1 MGNGPKNMGQ
11 FKKVVNDRD
20 PGEYWGMEF
29 PFTPQMLRDMGPEW
43 LTKAMH
49 TTGVLPKDNEI
60 TEFVDM
66 DVKAEDVT
74 KQDAENAKWGGA
86 GLKILLSVKYRNGP
100 GDLSEHMFLKM
111 PHEFTG
117 KNERF
122 KNSVSNGG
130 MMDWNEVTFYNILG
144 GRFGDLPFKTPR
156 MYFCDMCRKTTNFV
170 NIVERIPYAPDGKF
184 EVGPGEYFPA
194 PGKYRDWAL
203 PNNGVDFYYAHART
217 LAQFFAWH
225 NVTRRKTD
233 QIEKTF
239 MDEGTMGLRTSIYSM
254 VGKAGPYNSSQRDEG
269 FMQMLKDPQIVGL
282 VPSYGFPESSALGF
296 LGIAEEFIKQMAPH
310 CFAKEFTAPKF
321 MDNFVTQAKEMS
333 KYLCEMG
340 FYSNAIPEFFSLV
353 HPNAQVDNA
362 FYWLNPTGDM
372 ECGLLDWGGVSHGCI
387 PACIGNGWMG
397 AEPLVMDE
405 HEEKLVRLFIDE
417 YEKIA
422 GFRFDFDDLYMH
434 IKMSQACVFYGC
446 CANLGM
452 LLRIIP
458 RAEWKNVKNR
468 YDKRIDDNFLIR
480 CYFVQVEMY
489 LGMWK
494 KRSPYAA
501 FQQWQKRLNFPKK

>member
-156 MYFCDMCRKTTNFV
+156 MYFCD
-170 NIVERIPYAPDGKF
+170 
-184 EVGPGEYFPA
+184 
-194 PGKYRDWAL
+194 
-203 PNNGVDFYYAHART
+203 
-217 LAQFFAWH
+217 
-225 NVTRRKTD
+225 
-233 QIEKTF
+233 
-239 MDEGTMGLRTSIYSM
+239 
-254 VGKAGPYNSSQRDEG
+254 
-269 FMQMLKDPQIVGL
+269 
-282 VPSYGFPESSALGF
+282 
-296 LGIAEEFIKQMAPH
+296 
-310 CFAKEFTAPKF
+310 
-321 MDNFVTQAKEMS
+321 
-333 KYLCEMG
+333 
-340 FYSNAIPEFFSLV
+340 
-353 HPNAQVDNA
+353 
-362 FYWLNPTGDM
+362 
-372 ECGLLDWGGVSHGCI
+372 
-387 PACIGNGWMG
+387 
-397 AEPLVMDE
+397 
-405 HEEKLVRLFIDE
+405 
-417 YEKIA
+417 
-422 GFRFDFDDLYMH
+422 
-434 IKMSQACVFYGC
+434 
-446 CANLGM
+446 
-452 LLRIIP
+452 
-458 RAEWKNVKNR
+458 
-468 YDKRIDDNFLIR
+468 
-480 CYFVQVEMY
+480 
-489 LGMWK
+489 
-494 KRSPYAA
+494 
-501 FQQWQKRLNFPKK
+501 